1 MSRMPC
7 DAGRA
12 AGSLQGSRKLQP
24 SHNAAARCALLVHLQ
39 PLPTGRLLTA
49 EDVSPALT
57 GRQAELFWP
66 DDGKWYL
73 IQFNAIYMDSRKAE

>member
-1 MSRMPC
+1 M
-7 DAGRA
+7 A
-12 AGSLQGSRKLQP
+12 ATPPAPGTTSHDPACWPP
-24 SHNAAARCALLVHLQ
+24 SPRPQ

-73 IQFNAIYMDSRKAE
+73 IQFNAIYLDSRKAE